1 MDSGCRI
8 HVPAL
13 NDQVSI
19 FDSRCTSFQHDPC
32 IMARWIGKKTTHVAL
47 RRNKAF
53 MGFSYNS
60 IEYIINQT
68 IDDLRSIKCVFGS
81 GSVMVWPWSWFY
93 QAIEVHQLADMLA
106 GSDALSVSCLLL
118 SSSSYRESCSHLLC
132 FRSNFPGKIS
142 LGLGLGATPNPL
154 EMTWKS
160 PCCILNILGAFHPW
174 TVQVNWLPVLAF
186 DWTTCKEKKQWNYGH
201 Q

>member
-1 MDSGCRI
+1 MHRFSTSTLYPWQGGQAKNHPCCFTTKQGLHGI
-8 HVPAL
+8 FLQL
-13 NDQVSI
+13 N
-19 FDSRCTSFQHDPC
+19 R
-32 IMARWIGKKTTHVAL
+32 
-47 RRNKAF
+47 
-53 MGFSYNS
+53 
-60 IEYIINQT
+60 IINQT
-68 IDDLRSIKCVFGS
+68 IDDLRSVKCVFGS

-154 EMTWKS
+154 EITWKS